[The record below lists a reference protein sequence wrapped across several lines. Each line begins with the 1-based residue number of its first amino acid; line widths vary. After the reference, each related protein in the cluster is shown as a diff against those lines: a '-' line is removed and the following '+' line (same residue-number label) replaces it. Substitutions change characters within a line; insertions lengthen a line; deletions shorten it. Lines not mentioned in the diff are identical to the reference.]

1 VSYTYIITTRMAG
14 SIALLKS
21 TVAAADANHKVPYSD
36 GDNNGQRLIFFKK
49 NNNGHGCLLI

>member
-1 VSYTYIITTRMAG
+1 MAG

-36 GDNNGQRLIFFKK
+36 GDNNGQRLIFKK
-49 NNNGHGCLLI
+49 KTIMDTGAC